1 MDTSIRDG
9 GGSYQPWSEKKDGDD
24 KDEEPVVHTFLST
37 AKVMAVTGPLNIFL
51 LCMPVAMVSYW
62 MHWAS
67 GVTFILSLLALAPLA
82 ERLGFV
88 TEQLAMHTNET
99 IGGLL
104 NATFGN
110 ATELIVAITA
120 LKRGL
125 FRLVQLSLLGSI
137 LSNMLLVLGTA
148 FWVGGYYHK
157 IQKFGTIS
165 SQINSTLLMIATMG
179 ILFPTILT
187 NSNEEDNKEELGYSR
202 GTSIVLFTLYFAFLY
217 FQVGLGGCT
226 RASCVAVADIRKPCG
241 VSECVCVSAR
251 AVLIDIFL
259 FLNLTLSSFP
269 TCPCTLDLRPYPLLS
284 VLPSPPLSN
293 IYLRSSSRTSF
304 CTRSVQRRRR
314 SSRSP

>member
-1 MDTSIRDG
+1 MDTSIRDSG
-9 GGSYQPWSEKKDGDD
+9 GTYQPWSEKKEDEG
-24 KDEEPVVHTFLST
+24 KEEEPPVHTFLST
-37 AKVMAVTGPLNIFL
+37 AKVMILTGPLNIFL
-51 LCMPVAMVSYW
+51 LCMPFAMMSYYIGW
-62 MHWAS
+62 S
-67 GVTFILSLLALAPLA
+67 DGLTFILSLLALAPLA

-157 IQKFGTIS
+157 VQKFGTIS
-165 SQINSTLLMIATMG
+165 SQINSTLLMLATMG

-187 NSNEEDNKEELGYSR
+187 DSDEESNAEELGYSR
-202 GTSIVLFTLYFAFLY
+202 GTSVVLFLLYFAFLY
-217 FQVGLGGCT
+217 FQV
-226 RASCVAVADIRKPCG
+226 SNSSAV
-241 VSECVCVSAR
+241 S
-251 AVLIDIFL
+251 
-259 FLNLTLSSFP
+259 
-269 TCPCTLDLRPYPLLS
+269 
-284 VLPSPPLSN
+284 
-293 IYLRSSSRTSF
+293 
-304 CTRSVQRRRR
+304 
-314 SSRSP
+314 